1 MGAPNR
7 ARTRPVGRGGRLIVA
22 RAACAGAAEAPHR
35 AGPVERTLLMQG
47 HPIVVYADD
56 QRILRELPEQLR
68 LDGYEPHA
76 AQARRQFMWA
86 LAERRPAAVLLGD
99 LPTLAPTLALL
110 RELRAHEPGA
120 QEGVDPDVP
129 ALVLTA
135 AGGELCELRAFEAG
149 ADDFQPASI
158 SYLVLRARL
167 GALIARSQIT
177 RRGGRVAVGSL
188 RIDTSR
194 LEASYAGRA
203 LRLSKLEFA
212 APARPRAP
220 ARLHEGRAAAAG
232 VGLPRRGQRQHPHAR
247 RARLKAA
254 AQARRSRRRGR
265 DREPPRC
272 RLPARPA

>member
-1 MGAPNR
+1 
-7 ARTRPVGRGGRLIVA
+7 
-22 RAACAGAAEAPHR
+22 
-35 AGPVERTLLMQG
+35 MQG
-47 HPIVVYADD
+47 HPIVVYTDD
-56 QRILRELPEQLR
+56 QRMRRELPEQLC
-68 LDGYEPHA
+68 LDGYEPHT

-99 LPTLAPTLALL
+99 LPTLAPTLVLL

-177 RRGGRVAVGSL
+177 RRGARVAVGSL

-203 LRLSKLEFA
+203 LQLSKLEFA
-212 APARPRAP
+212 LLRQLAREPQRVFTKDELLHDVWGGCSPRAKTGP
-220 ARLHEGRAAAAG
+220 AVTRAQGRPCSRPQGRCLSTA
-232 VGLPRRGQRQHPHAR
+232 RRGPSGHPIK
-247 RARLKAA
+247 LV
-254 AQARRSRRRGR
+254 
-265 DREPPRC
+265 RC
-272 RLPARPA
+272 PFG